1 MIDVLIATHGAQ
13 EDAQAQF
20 NHSTHKLTVWTKQG
34 LERTY
39 DDAIA
44 YARFMTRGI

>member
-1 MIDVLIATHGAQ
+1 MIDVLIATHGKQAGT
-13 EDAQAQF
+13 QAQF
-20 NHSTHKLTVWTKQG
+20 NHSTHKWTIFTQQG

-44 YARFMTRGI
+44 YARFMTSGI